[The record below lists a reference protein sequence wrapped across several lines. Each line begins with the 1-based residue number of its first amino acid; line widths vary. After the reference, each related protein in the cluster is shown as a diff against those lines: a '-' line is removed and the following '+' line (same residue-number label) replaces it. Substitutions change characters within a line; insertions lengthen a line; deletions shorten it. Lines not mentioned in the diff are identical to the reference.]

1 LGQVDYCGAN
11 AYLDAWAQSAAAQE
25 QTRRISIA
33 WGAWAETGMAVD
45 TVAKRGYL
53 PCPFW
58 LESSQ
63 KQPIAREVTHP
74 LLDQCV
80 RETETEKAYLSDF
93 KVSQL
98 WVLSEHKVAG
108 NATLPGT
115 AYLELARAA
124 FEDHTK
130 TEGAEIRELFFLSPL
145 MVADGEEK
153 EVHVLLKKEDDGYS
167 FRVTSKPESTDG
179 ESKLLEHARGKI
191 SALTTHEA
199 PDLDL
204 AELLNSLQRVEEPS
218 NGNGSTSMPEN
229 RLVEV
234 GPRWNCLKTVYT
246 GANQGLALIDL
257 SDEFVRDLDDYK
269 IHPAMLDMAVG
280 VAKKL
285 TGNTGNYLPLS
296 YKRFEMFRP
305 FSKRIYSYIRYR
317 DRKEGSSSA
326 AALDFDITL
335 LDENGA
341 RLVEIEE
348 YTLRRVHDVALQ
360 LKGLSGKEFGKVIA
374 NDQMLAGAIL
384 TWEGVEAFKRV
395 ISRKEITQ
403 VVVSPMDIPSVI
415 AKWMPKETNLVE
427 EIGKAQPLRAS
438 HGRPNTGVEYVAPRN
453 EIEAMIAEIW
463 ERLLG
468 IEKIGVQDDFF
479 ALGGDSLLGIQVIS
493 RLREVF
499 PVDMSPAM
507 LFERPTIAELSN
519 ELVEQLAQK
528 VDVESLDQLEHGL
541 DEYIHEV

>member
-1 LGQVDYCGAN
+1 
-11 AYLDAWAQSAAAQE
+11 
-25 QTRRISIA
+25 
-33 WGAWAETGMAVD
+33 MAVD

-63 KQPIAREVTHP
+63 QQPLAREVTHP
-74 LLDQCV
+74 LLGQCV
-80 RETETEKAYLSDF
+80 RETETEKAYLSNF
-93 KVSQL
+93 SASQL

-130 TEGAEIRELFFLSPL
+130 TDGAEIRDLFFLSPL
-145 MVADGEEK
+145 MVNEGEEK

-167 FRVTSKPESTDG
+167 FRVTSKPETVDG
-179 ESKLLEHARGKI
+179 ESKLLEHARGTI
-191 SALTTHEA
+191 SVPGTEPA
-199 PDLDL
+199 PGSDL
-204 AELLNSLQRVEEPS
+204 AALINSLKRAEAPS
-218 NGNGSTSMPEN
+218 NGNGAASVPEN

-234 GPRWNCLKTVYT
+234 GPRWNCLKTVYSGT
-246 GANQGLALIDL
+246 NEGLALIDL
-257 SDEFVRDLDDYK
+257 SDEFALDLNDYK

-285 TGNTGNYLPLS
+285 IGNTGNYLPLS
-296 YKRFEMFRP
+296 YKRFQMFRP
-305 FSKRIYSYIRYR
+305 FSKRIYSHIRCR
-317 DRKEGSSSA
+317 DRKDDSSSA
-326 AALDFDITL
+326 AVLDFDITL
-335 LDENGA
+335 FDENGA

-360 LKGLSGKEFGKVIA
+360 LKGLSGKEFGQIIS

-384 TWEGVEAFKRV
+384 TWEGIEAFKRV
-395 ISRKEITQ
+395 LSRNEITQ

-427 EIGKAQPLRAS
+427 TIGKAQLLRAA
-438 HGRPNTGVEYVAPRN
+438 HGRPDTGVEYVEPRN
-453 EIEAMIAEIW
+453 EIEAMIGEIW
-463 ERLLG
+463 EKMLG

-499 PVDMSPAM
+499 PVDLSPAM

-528 VDVESLDQLEHGL
+528 VDVESLDQLEA
-541 DEYIHEV
+541 DAASN